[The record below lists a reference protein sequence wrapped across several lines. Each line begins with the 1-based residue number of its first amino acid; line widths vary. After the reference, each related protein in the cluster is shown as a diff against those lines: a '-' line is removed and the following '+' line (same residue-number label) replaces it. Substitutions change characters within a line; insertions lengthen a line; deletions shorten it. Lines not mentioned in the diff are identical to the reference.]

1 MAQQINLLAPI
12 LLTPKRYFSATT
24 LVQATAVLLVAAVAM
39 ASYVQWADQRAGR
52 AHVEQLAQLD
62 QERQALAV
70 AVASQPAPADEAVL
84 AQQLKA
90 LQKRN
95 ADQELVLR
103 ALAGIGDGEFKHSE
117 LLSLLSRTV
126 PEGTWL
132 SELSWHAGR
141 LEIKG
146 GTVDTKTLRP
156 WWARL
161 TTHPLLANQTLQSL
175 RVEHINAPEADTA
188 KRLLQGGGTER
199 GPLVSGALAET
210 LRNARQPVWLFEAV
224 SGPQQAAS
232 SAASGAAP

>member
-24 LVQATAVLLVAAVAM
+24 LVQATAVLLVAAAAM
-39 ASYVQWADQRAGR
+39 AGYMQWADQRAAR
-52 AHVEQLAQLD
+52 AHVDQLAQLD
-62 QERQALAV
+62 QERQALAI

-84 AQQLKA
+84 GQQLKA
-90 LQKRN
+90 LQQRN

-103 ALAGIGDGEFKHSE
+103 ALSGLGDGEFKHSE

-126 PEGTWL
+126 PDGVWL

-141 LEIKG
+141 LELKG

-156 WWARL
+156 WWGRMA
-161 TTHPLLANQTLQSL
+161 TQPLLSNHTLQSL
-175 RVEHINAPEADTA
+175 RVEHINAPETDVV
-188 KRLLQGGGTER
+188 KRLLQPGGPDR
-199 GPLVSGALAET
+199 APLVTGALAET

-224 SGPQQAAS
+224 SSPQPAAS
-232 SAASGAAP
+232 SAASGVGL